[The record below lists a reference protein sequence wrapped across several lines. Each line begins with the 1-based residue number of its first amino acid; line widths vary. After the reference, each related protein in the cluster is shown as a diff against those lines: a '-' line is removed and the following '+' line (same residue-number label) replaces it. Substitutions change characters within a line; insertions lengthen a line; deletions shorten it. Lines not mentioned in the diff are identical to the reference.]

1 MANGCSYQIEFKVK
15 IFLRAGSKKDI
26 EYKYALGK
34 SRGRRAIKPVLADFC
49 QRLTVQ

>member
-15 IFLRAGSKKDI
+15 IFLRAGQ
-26 EYKYALGK
+26 EGHRNKYALGK